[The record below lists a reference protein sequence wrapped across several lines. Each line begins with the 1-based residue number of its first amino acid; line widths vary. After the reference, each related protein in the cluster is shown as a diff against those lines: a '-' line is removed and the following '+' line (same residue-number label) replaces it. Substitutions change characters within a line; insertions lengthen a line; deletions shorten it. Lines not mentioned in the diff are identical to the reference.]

1 MSSPLLARLLL
12 LVLLPLLAS
21 CMGETGST
29 STAPA
34 ANPGAETPFATLP
47 TAPAGVNDPAP
58 ATTTTIATPAP
69 APAPTLNDDPSGDI
83 LRPGD
88 ILTIRLTGVP
98 NEESFISEMKVDEKG
113 DISMPYIPTSFR
125 AAGYTSTRLK
135 QAIEDAYRSRH
146 IFTTPNITIVP
157 QARFVNVNGEVR
169 SPQRIVF
176 TNDLTALKA
185 VTACG
190 GFTDF
195 ANRRDIQILRKT
207 GVLHLNA
214 LEAIKNPSIDI
225 PLQAGDQ
232 VQIPRSIF

>member
-1 MSSPLLARLLL
+1 MRFSLLPRLLIL
-12 LVLLPLLAS
+12 AILPLLAS
-21 CMGETGST
+21 CMGSGTQ
-29 STAPA
+29 PA
-34 ANPGAETPFATLP
+34 ANPGGDTSLSTLS
-47 TAPAGVNDPAP
+47 TAPAPDPA
-58 ATTTTIATPAP
+58 ATNAATGTAP
-69 APAPTLNDDPSGDI
+69 ASTLAPVDDVSGDI

-98 NEESFISEMKVDEKG
+98 NDESFMSEIKIDELG
-113 DISMPYIPTSFR
+113 NITMPYIPTPLK
-125 AAGYTSTRLK
+125 AAGNTSTKLK
-135 QAIEDAYRSRH
+135 LAIEEAYRTRKVY
-146 IFTTPNITIVP
+146 TTPNITIVP

-169 SPQRIVF
+169 SPQRIVY

-195 ANRRDIQILRKT
+195 ANRRDIQILRTT

-232 VQIPRSIF
+232 VQIPRSLF

>member
-1 MSSPLLARLLL
+1 MPLLFRLLIL
-12 LVLLPLLAS
+12 ALLPLLAS
-21 CMGETGST
+21 CLDSGSA
-29 STAPA
+29 SNAAPA
-34 ANPGAETPFATLP
+34 ANPGSETPALATLP
-47 TAPAGVNDPAP
+47 ADTNATPPSSLPAGA
-58 ATTTTIATPAP
+58 
-69 APAPTLNDDPSGDI
+69 DPSRDV

-98 NEESFISEMKVDEKG
+98 ADESFISEIKIDEQG
-113 DISMPYIPTSFR
+113 NISMPYIPTPLH
-125 AAGYTSTRLK
+125 AGGETATHLK
-135 QAIEDAYRSRH
+135 QAIEAAYRNNH
-146 IFTTPNITIVP
+146 IYTTPNITIVP
-157 QARFVNVNGEVR
+157 QARFVNVSGEVR

-195 ANRRDIQILRKT
+195 ANRHDIQILRTT

-214 LEAIKNPSIDI
+214 LEAMKNPSIDI

-232 VQIPRSIF
+232 VQVPRSIF